1 MRTLRWVL
9 GERNLLS
16 EMSVAML
23 ARAVAAIDIPF
34 TITDPRR
41 SDNPLVYVNDA
52 FCAISGYNAA
62 DLLGR
67 NCRFLQGPGTD
78 PSALEE
84 LRSAVNEE
92 RATVVTL
99 LNYRA
104 DGTPFW
110 NQVTISPVRE
120 GDRVVNYVGVQAD
133 VTERV
138 QMEQERERADAI
150 ARHAQGR
157 LALVA
162 EATSLLS
169 ATLDVDEALDR
180 LARLVVP
187 VLADWCAVDMVRG
200 NGVERVAV
208 AHVDSDSAGAL
219 QQVGELYPMRLD
231 DSGPVPSVLR
241 GGPPLLFADV
251 DESLLKASGR
261 SDEHF
266 ELLRRVGITSGV
278 VVPLVARR
286 RILGTMTLGI
296 VGTERAYDEEGL
308 ALAVDLARR
317 AGLAVD
323 NARLYSEAQEAAI
336 TLQRSMLPSIP
347 HIPGLDIAAH
357 FVPSSGTAAVGGDWY
372 DVLPLPDGAVG
383 LAIGDVMGHD
393 MHAAAAMGQLRSV
406 LRSYA
411 WEGDRPA
418 GVLDR
423 LDRLVQGLHMAQIA
437 TTIYARLVP
446 GDDAL
451 ELTYANA
458 GHLPPLLRTPSGKV
472 VRLEDGHSPLIGAVD
487 ESASNAEPRAEA
499 TLAMEPGSILL
510 LYTDGL
516 VEDRTLDLETELVR
530 LEDVLRQQPSDAPM
544 SAICDSILR
553 AMARRE
559 LLDDAA
565 ILLVRVLPEQRR
577 AAARHDHE

>member
-1 MRTLRWVL
+1 VL
-9 GERNLLS
+9 GDQDLLHEVS
-16 EMSVAML
+16 ASVL
-23 ARAVAAIDIPF
+23 ARAASAVAVPF
-34 TITDPRR
+34 SVTDPGQP
-41 SDNPLVYVNDA
+41 DNPLVYVNDA
-52 FCAISGYNAA
+52 FCAVTGYDAA
-62 DLLGR
+62 AVVGR
-67 NCRFLQGPGTD
+67 NCRLLQGEGTNPG
-78 PSALEE
+78 
-84 LRSAVNEE
+84 AVEQLHTAVREE
-92 RATVVTL
+92 RAATVTL

-104 DGTPFW
+104 DGSPFW
-110 NQVTISPVRE
+110 NQVSISPVRDAA
-120 GDRVVNYVGVQAD
+120 GRVVNYVGVQDD
-133 VTERV
+133 VTARV
-138 QMEQERERADAI
+138 QVEQERERAYAM

-169 ATLDVDEALDR
+169 ATLDVHEALDL

-208 AHVDSDSAGAL
+208 AHVDAARVEAL
-219 QQVGELYPMRLD
+219 REVASLRPVRLD
-231 DSGPVPSVLR
+231 DAGPVPSVLR
-241 GGPPLLFADV
+241 GGAPLLFTDV
-251 DESLLKASGR
+251 DDTLLAASSR
-261 SDEHF
+261 SAE
-266 ELLRRVGITSGV
+266 ELELYRRVGITSGV

-296 VGTERAYDEEGL
+296 VTTDRSYDEEGL

-347 HIPGLDIAAH
+347 KVPGLDISAY
-357 FVPSSGTAAVGGDWY
+357 FLPSSGTAAVGGDWY
-372 DVLPLPDGAVG
+372 DVLPLPDGAIG

-411 WEGDRPA
+411 WEGDSPA

-423 LDRLVQGLHMAQIA
+423 LDRLVQGLQMAQLA

-446 GDDAL
+446 RDDAFV
-451 ELTYANA
+451 LTYANA
-458 GHLPPLLRTPSGKV
+458 GHLPPLVRTPTGNV
-472 VRLEDGHSPLIGAVD
+472 FRLEGGHSPLIGAVE
-487 ESASNAEPRAEA
+487 ESAGNGEPRPEA
-499 TLAMEPGSILL
+499 TLALTPGSVLL

-516 VEDRTLDLETELVR
+516 VEDRTLDLETELSR
-530 LEDVLRQQPSDAPM
+530 LED
-544 SAICDSILR
+544 ILR
-553 AMARRE
+553 RQLPGVAMSELCDTILTEMARRE

-565 ILLVRVLPEQRR
+565 ILLVRVMPHAL
-577 AAARHDHE
+577 

>member
-41 SDNPLVYVNDA
+41 SDNPLVHVNDA

-62 DLLGR
+62 DVLGR
-67 NCRFLQGPGTD
+67 NCRFLQGAGTD
-78 PSALEE
+78 PSAREE
-84 LRSAVNEE
+84 LRAAVREE

-120 GDRVVNYVGVQAD
+120 GNRVVNYVGVQAD

-138 QMEQERERADAI
+138 QMEQERERAYAI

-187 VLADWCAVDMVRG
+187 VLADWCAVDMMRG
-200 NGVERVAV
+200 SMVERVAV
-208 AHVDSDSAGAL
+208 AHIDTARAAAL
-219 QQVGELYPMRLD
+219 QQVGELYPVRLED
-231 DSGPVPSVLR
+231 AGPVSSVLR
-241 GGPPLLFADV
+241 GGAPLLFADV
-251 DESLLKASGR
+251 DDTLLAASSR
-261 SDEHF
+261 SDEQLD
-266 ELLRRVGITSGV
+266 LLRRVGITSGV

-296 VGTERAYDEEGL
+296 VTKERAYDEEGL
-308 ALAVDLARR
+308 ALAVDLGRR

-347 HIPGLDIAAH
+347 QIPGLDIAAH

-423 LDRLVQGLHMAQIA
+423 LDRLVQGLHMAQLA

-451 ELTYANA
+451 EMTYANA

-472 VRLEDGHSPLIGAVD
+472 LRLEDGHSPLIGAVE
-487 ESASNAEPRAEA
+487 ESDGDCEPRAEA
-499 TLAMEPGSILL
+499 TLTLEPGSILL

-516 VEDRTLDLETELVR
+516 VEDRTLDLETELAR
-530 LEDVLRQQPSDAPM
+530 LEDVVRRQPPDVSM
-544 SAICDSILR
+544 STMCDSILR
-553 AMARRE
+553 DMARRE
-559 LLDDAA
+559 LVDDAA
-565 ILLVRVLPEQRR
+565 ILLVKVE
-577 AAARHDHE
+577 